1 MSVIEPFFSLTEP
14 EEKASGTLLFGEK
27 RKSTNLNPRRKIQM
41 HTCKVV
47 FSVPRNKKMF
57 SSQLQVG
64 EKKGKESHWG
74 SI

>member
-1 MSVIEPFFSLTEP
+1 
-14 EEKASGTLLFGEK
+14 
-27 RKSTNLNPRRKIQM
+27 M

-74 SI
+74 VFEKKTAGAKSPEPTLSLPCCRTPT